1 MAWFR
6 SLSSSLH
13 RLLKK
18 RHRFP
23 NPSLQY
29 GVHSGSDNP
38 QLKSNPFPLKFHLRQ
53 FNNRLKRRHSNLLK
67 HRHNNLGSNRSN
79 KDGLNSH
86 RNNKDGPSLK
96 RHWFNQPFAREC
108 TAETVGSA
116 LTHTGA
122 FVRSA
127 ASKISAIESSY

>member
-13 RLLKK
+13 RPLKK
-18 RHRFP
+18 RPRFQ
-23 NPSLQY
+23 NLSLQC
-29 GVHSGSDNP
+29 GVLSGSVNP
-38 QLKSNPFPLKFHLRQ
+38 RLKSNPFPLKFHLRRP
-53 FNNRLKRRHSNLLK
+53 NNHLNRLKR
-67 HRHNNLGSNRSN
+67 RHNNLGSNRSN